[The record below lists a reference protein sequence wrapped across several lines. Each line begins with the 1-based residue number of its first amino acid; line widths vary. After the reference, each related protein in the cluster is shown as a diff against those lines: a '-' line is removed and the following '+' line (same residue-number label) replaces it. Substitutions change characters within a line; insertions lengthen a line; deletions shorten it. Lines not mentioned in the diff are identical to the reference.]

1 MMPFATDLPASEQK
15 PHLREFQERLAE
27 RLRQAESAP
36 RTARLGLLIGEQ
48 RWLVDLAEAGEISP
62 VPATIAAVPLTHEW
76 FVGLVNLR
84 GTLHAV
90 SDLQR
95 FAGGDATPLGKESR
109 LLSLSAASGIN
120 AAVLVT
126 RMLGLHDTRDWDAVA
141 HDEEH
146 DANDPG
152 AQRPIWA
159 GRTLRDAAGAQWVEL
174 SLARL
179 ACEPRFLAVS
189 R

>member
-1 MMPFATDLPASEQK
+1 MTAFTTDLPASEQK

-36 RTARLGLLIGEQ
+36 RTARLGLLIGER

-62 VPATIAAVPLTHEW
+62 VPATIAAVPLTHAW

-95 FAGGDATPLGKESR
+95 FAGGEATPLGKESR

-126 RMLGLHDTRDWDAVA
+126 RMLGLHDTRDWQAVPP
-141 HDEEH
+141 EEARDGH
-146 DANDPG
+146 DPG
-152 AQRPIWA
+152 AQRPIWV
-159 GRTLRDAAGAQWVEL
+159 GRGLRDAAGEQWVEL

-179 ACEPRFLAVS
+179 ACDPRFLAAN